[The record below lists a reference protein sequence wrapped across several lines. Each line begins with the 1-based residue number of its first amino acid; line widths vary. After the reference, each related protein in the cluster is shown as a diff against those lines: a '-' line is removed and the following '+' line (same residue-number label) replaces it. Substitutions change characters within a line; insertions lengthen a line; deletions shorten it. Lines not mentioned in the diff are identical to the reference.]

1 MKCEIETSFGDYI
14 RLEIESIRFIN
25 QSDIM
30 RMMLKDGRKLLVD
43 TSKKSFR
50 FKEEE
55 RGTYYSEFCVGAY
68 HFETEEEAQLKYKKI
83 IEGLKE
89 EQL

>member
-1 MKCEIETSFGDYI
+1 MKCEIETIFGDYI
-14 RLEIESIRFIN
+14 RLEIESIRFID

-30 RMMLKDGRKLLVD
+30 GMMLKDGRKLLVD

-55 RGTYYSEFCVGAY
+55 RGTYYSEFWIVD
-68 HFETEEEAQLKYKKI
+68 
-83 IEGLKE
+83 
-89 EQL
+89 

>member
-1 MKCEIETSFGDYI
+1 MKCEIETSFGDII
-14 RLEIESIRFIN
+14 RLDVESIRFID

-30 RMMLKDGRKLLVD
+30 GMMLKDGRKLLVD

-55 RGTYYSEFCVGAY
+55 RGTYYSEFWIVD
-68 HFETEEEAQLKYKKI
+68 
-83 IEGLKE
+83 
-89 EQL
+89 